1 MKAIK
6 NTIKIVLLLALP
18 LAGAAQRPPEM
29 QTPEVQM
36 PKTTLM
42 ANKQMFFET
51 LNNKNTYALPI
62 DRASVIGSYPLGVSQ
77 QKTVHIMFPSE
88 IKEVD
93 VGNRYVMVQIT
104 EAFNNVLRVKAN
116 AEENFSETNVT
127 VICRDGSLYSFLTS
141 YEDNPEVV
149 NISIGNNA
157 QSDAAISKALGIN
170 YTKQRVLD
178 VSNDNFTETESM
190 AQTALDKKPYI
201 HNVGAYTM
209 RVTALVQGIYT
220 QGDNLY
226 YVVKVDNRSEID
238 YTMAF
243 AKVFVLDISEA
254 KRVAV
259 QEEELPIKYQLPTE
273 RIIAG
278 GTEKTFT
285 FVVPVRAISDSKQV
299 DMEIYEADGARHL
312 RFTID
317 RKLLQK
323 AKKL

>member
-1 MKAIK
+1 MIIIA
-6 NTIKIVLLLALP
+6 LLLWLPFGARAQPQQAAANEDIYNSTVANRNTYTLP
-18 LAGAAQRPPEM
+18 L
-29 QTPEVQM
+29 
-36 PKTTLM
+36 
-42 ANKQMFFET
+42 
-51 LNNKNTYALPI
+51 
-62 DRASVIGSYPLGVSQ
+62 DRASVIGSYPLGISQ
-77 QKTVHIMFPSE
+77 QKTVHILFPSE

-116 AEENFSETNVT
+116 ASEKFSETNVT

-141 YEDNPEVV
+141 YEENPEVV
-149 NISIGNNA
+149 NIIIGNNA
-157 QSDAAISKALGIN
+157 QSDAAVSKALGIN
-170 YTKQRVLD
+170 FAKQRVLNGHD
-178 VSNDNFTETESM
+178 ENFVEMEGM

-209 RVTALVQGIYT
+209 LVTALVQGIYT
-220 QGDNLY
+220 RGDNLY

-259 QEEELPIKYQLPTE
+259 QEEELPVKYQLPTE
-273 RIIAG
+273 RTIAG